1 MKFSEIWLRDWVNP
15 ALDTEQLS
23 HLLTMAGLEVE
34 SVEPAAPRFSGVVV
48 AEVKSVRKHEN
59 ADRLRVTEVDVGNG
73 ERVQI
78 VCGAPNVAEGLKV
91 PCALSGAVLPGDF
104 RIKPTKMRGV
114 ESNGMLCSGKELG
127 VPDDVDGL
135 LVLPADAP
143 VGADIRD
150 YLQLDDATFEL
161 KITPN
166 RADCL
171 SLRGIAREVAAL
183 TRAAL
188 NEPTI
193 TAVAPAIDDT
203 LPVTVDATA
212 ACPRYIG
219 RVIRGVDARAATP
232 AWMRQ
237 RLERAGLRSIS
248 AVVDVTNYVL
258 LELGQPLHAFD
269 LGKLAGNIHVRM
281 AQPGETLA
289 LLNGKTIDL
298 DPDML
303 VITSGDKAVALAGI
317 MGGANSEVDD
327 TTVDVFLESAFFSPE
342 AIAGRARKL
351 TLNSDASFRYERGV
365 DYALQRDA
373 IERASVLI
381 LSICGGQAG
390 PLSEAVSTLPVKP
403 AVQVRTARVNKVL
416 GITLSQQEIGAILT
430 GLGFETVEVDAGF
443 SVTPPSFR
451 FDIEIEED
459 LIEEIARVHG
469 YENVPADA
477 PRARLAMLPLPET
490 ATPRHE
496 LRRRV
501 ACRDY
506 QEIVSYAFVDAQWEA
521 DLGGNANPVTLIN
534 PIASQMSVM
543 RSTLFGGL
551 IDTLVSN
558 LNRKQSRVRVFEIAR
573 VFLKQ
578 ADGSVQQP
586 ERLAGLA
593 FGSRYPEQWGVS
605 GERVDFHD
613 VKADVEALL
622 APRAAVYRAGQHPA
636 LHPGRTADIL
646 IDGKRVGVVGELHPA
661 WVHKYDLPAAPVLFE
676 IDFDVLTSR
685 SSIEAQPVS
694 KFQPVRRDL
703 ALVVDEAVS
712 HDALRDALLAAAP
725 EAVYAVSLFDIYRGK
740 GVDEGKKSLAFKVL
754 MQDTSRTLTDEDVES
769 AIRRMVEA
777 VSAGLNAKLR
787 L

>member
-327 TTVDVFLESAFFSPE
+327 ATVDVFLESAFFSPE

-373 IERASVLI
+373 IERASALI

-403 AVQVRTARVNKVL
+403 AVRVRTARVNKVL

-477 PRARLAMLPLPET
+477 PHARLAMLPLPET

-578 ADGSVQQP
+578 ADASVQQP

-646 IDGKRVGVVGELHPA
+646 IDGKRVGVIGELHPA

-676 IDFDVLTSR
+676 LDFDTLATR
-685 SSIEAQPVS
+685 SGIEARPVS

-740 GVDEGKKSLAFKVL
+740 GIEDGKKSLAFKVL

>member
-373 IERASVLI
+373 IERASALI

-430 GLGFETVEVDAGF
+430 GLGFETAEVDAGF

>member
-373 IERASVLI
+373 IERASALI

-390 PLSEAVSTLPVKP
+390 PLGEAVSTLPVKP

-430 GLGFETVEVDAGF
+430 GLGFETVEVDAGL

-578 ADGSVQQP
+578 ADASVLQP

-605 GERVDFHD
+605 SERVDFHD

-622 APRAAVYRAGQHPA
+622 APRAAVYRAAQHPA

-646 IDGKRVGVVGELHPA
+646 IDGKRVGVIGELHPA

-676 IDFDVLTSR
+676 LDFDTLATR
-685 SSIEAQPVS
+685 SGIEARPVS

-740 GVDEGKKSLAFKVL
+740 GIEDGKKSLAFKVL

>member
-373 IERASVLI
+373 IERASALI

-430 GLGFETVEVDAGF
+430 GLGFETAEVDAGF

-646 IDGKRVGVVGELHPA
+646 IDGKRVGVIGELHPA

-740 GVDEGKKSLAFKVL
+740 GVDDGKKSLAFKVL

>member
-59 ADRLRVTEVDVGNG
+59 ADRLRVTEVEAGNG

-183 TRAAL
+183 TRAPL
-188 NEPTI
+188 NEPAI
-193 TAVAPAIDDT
+193 AAVAPAIDDT

-327 TTVDVFLESAFFSPE
+327 ATVDVFLESAFFSPE

-373 IERASVLI
+373 IERASALI

-390 PLSEAVSTLPVKP
+390 PLNEAVSTLPVKP

-430 GLGFETVEVDAGF
+430 GLGFESVETADGF

-469 YENVPADA
+469 YENVPANA

-578 ADGSVQQP
+578 ADASVLQP

-605 GERVDFHD
+605 SERVDFHD

-622 APRAAVYRAGQHPA
+622 APRAAVYRAAQHPA

-646 IDGKRVGVVGELHPA
+646 IDGKRVGVIGELHPA

-676 IDFDVLTSR
+676 LDFDVLTSR
-685 SSIEAQPVS
+685 SSIEALPVS

-740 GVDEGKKSLAFKVL
+740 GVDDGKKSLAFKVL

>member
-373 IERASVLI
+373 IERASALI

-646 IDGKRVGVVGELHPA
+646 IDGKRVGVIGELHPA

-676 IDFDVLTSR
+676 IDFDVLSSR

-740 GVDEGKKSLAFKVL
+740 GVDDGKKSLAFKVL

>member
-373 IERASVLI
+373 IERASALI

-740 GVDEGKKSLAFKVL
+740 GVDDGKKSLAFKVL

>member
-1 MKFSEIWLRDWVNP
+1 
-15 ALDTEQLS
+15 
-23 HLLTMAGLEVE
+23 
-34 SVEPAAPRFSGVVV
+34 APRFSGVVV

-59 ADRLRVTEVDVGNG
+59 ADRLRVTEVEVGNG

-183 TRAAL
+183 TRAPL
-188 NEPTI
+188 NEPAI
-193 TAVAPAIDDT
+193 AAVAPAIDDT

-327 TTVDVFLESAFFSPE
+327 ATVDVFLESAFFSPE

-373 IERASVLI
+373 IERASALI

-390 PLSEAVSTLPVKP
+390 PLNEAVSTLPVKP

-430 GLGFETVEVDAGF
+430 GLGFESAETADGF

-469 YENVPADA
+469 YENVPANA

-578 ADGSVQQP
+578 ADASVLQP

-605 GERVDFHD
+605 SERVDFHV
-613 VKADVEALL
+613 VKAVVEALL
-622 APRAAVYRAGQHPA
+622 
-636 LHPGRTADIL
+636 
-646 IDGKRVGVVGELHPA
+646 
-661 WVHKYDLPAAPVLFE
+661 
-676 IDFDVLTSR
+676 
-685 SSIEAQPVS
+685 
-694 KFQPVRRDL
+694 
-703 ALVVDEAVS
+703 
-712 HDALRDALLAAAP
+712 
-725 EAVYAVSLFDIYRGK
+725 
-740 GVDEGKKSLAFKVL
+740 
-754 MQDTSRTLTDEDVES
+754 
-769 AIRRMVEA
+769 
-777 VSAGLNAKLR
+777 
-787 L
+787 